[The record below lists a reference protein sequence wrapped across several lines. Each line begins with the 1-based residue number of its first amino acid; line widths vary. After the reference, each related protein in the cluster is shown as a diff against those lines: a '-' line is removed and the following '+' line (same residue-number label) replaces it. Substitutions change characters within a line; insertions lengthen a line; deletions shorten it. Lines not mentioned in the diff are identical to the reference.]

1 MKVYKFLFFLIMI
14 LSCNIS
20 RKINKNLETRIEG
33 KSEFIQDSIDIN
45 PISREEPLD
54 FKIAKSM
61 ETEEHDEK
69 IENFPR
75 QSLENKEIKK
85 NSIKENTLK
94 EPLKNSDVKMGNLIY
109 HIPDTMIEKK
119 TYMIRIRL
127 NRSIS
132 DRDIKNGIQD
142 KIVETTIKTT
152 SRMEVEV
159 IDPSPEDRKS
169 FEIVK
174 SNEDIQM
181 VEDSGYTEWI
191 YGVTPLKTGTLKLNI
206 VISIIKGEDKKQIVY
221 FDDIYV
227 KSNHKEN
234 TKEFVSKYWQWFMST
249 IIIPFVVWFYN
260 KRKKKGTTE

>member
-1 MKVYKFLFFLIMI
+1 MI
-14 LSCNIS
+14 VSCNVS
-20 RKINKNLETRIEG
+20 RKVNTNLETRIEG
-33 KSEFIQDSIDIN
+33 KSEFIQDNIDID
-45 PISREEPLD
+45 PIPREYPIVR
-54 FKIAKSM
+54 IAKSPM
-61 ETEEHDEK
+61 TEEQER
-69 IENFPR
+69 IENFPPR
-75 QSLENKEIKK
+75 ESLDNTERKRKP
-85 NSIKENTLK
+85 IKETTNTK
-94 EPLKNSDVKMGNLIY
+94 KTPKDSDVKIGNLVY

-127 NRSIS
+127 NR
-132 DRDIKNGIQD
+132 DQTDKTLKNGIQE
-142 KIVETTIKTT
+142 KTIETTIKTT

-181 VEDSGYTEWI
+181 VEDSGYTEWV

-206 VISIIKGEDKKQIVY
+206 VVSIIKGEDKKQIVY

-227 KSNHKEN
+227 KSNPKEN
-234 TKEFVSKYWQWFMST
+234 VNEFVSKYWQWFMST

-260 KRKKKGTTE
+260 KRKKKDQQNEV